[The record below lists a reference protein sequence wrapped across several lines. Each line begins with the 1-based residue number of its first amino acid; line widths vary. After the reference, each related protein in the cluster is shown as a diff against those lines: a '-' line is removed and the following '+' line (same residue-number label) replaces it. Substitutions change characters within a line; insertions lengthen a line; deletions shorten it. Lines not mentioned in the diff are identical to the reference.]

1 MKNLITKKLALLA
14 IVLFASIGNA
24 FGYEISFEF
33 NYENV
38 AGVSIYVDDGDASY
52 NQGLGDNQ
60 SVTYSNTADVQLQNL
75 YFNNQIYFLS
85 KIWVDDT
92 DVTETFNSGGYTIQH
107 DGNNHTVRIEL
118 AKKASKTIHVT
129 ISHPEAVF
137 LNFNSDD
144 FWGSTNVTSDIEV
157 PEGQGLWVG
166 WQYSNLAYSIQSI
179 TVDGADVTEAFL
191 QNYGHWFENVT
202 ADHTIAI
209 VLKEQ
214 PSKTISVSFTPSWN
228 ADVRFVDGETVVY
241 NYTTGAATGHDIKMY
256 IEPHMGFALKQV
268 MLNDGQ
274 GGSTDITNTLK
285 TQGYYVFNHLNAD
298 YTVMVELET
307 ATMYKVHVYNNS
319 TDGNVNLITY
329 FSDPDSGTYWSVE
342 DPEMGNSF
350 NAGTNIRIKANPY
363 DYSKEVVAFVVD
375 GEDMITEFR
384 ANGYV
389 EFLNLSDD
397 HNVYIYFADKPTV
410 TVNYD
415 ESGGSV
421 ELSDLGT
428 VGSGASY
435 SYASGTKVIITPY
448 PNYGYSVSS
457 ITVNGN
463 PVTLTDGSY
472 EWSSIWS
479 NIIVNVTFEEI
490 PSYTITVN
498 DYDSNGGSVSFREWY
513 QGDVPNFREGTDVMM
528 YVFPYSGYR
537 ATLSVDGEEK
547 ELTFDADRSAYSYSI
562 NGISENHT
570 VNVAFEEVGTSK
582 ATVYCNNNQ
591 VKGVSVR
598 VVDQTW
604 LTTNEG
610 FMDLTIGEK
619 VYIHVWPHIGY
630 EVKSVFVDNT
640 QLTADDEGFYV
651 FTVPSY
657 DCSVRV
663 TMQKKAAPGN
673 VTVTIPDN
681 GETTYCSEYDLDFSN
696 ISGTKAYVASG
707 FNPSNGQLVL
717 TRVYEVPAGTGMLI
731 KGTPGDNTIHTNS
744 TQYVY
749 ANMLKGVAEE
759 TTIWRTEWITS
770 WYGYCEYLNYF
781 LGDDGDFY
789 QLSEEGELLG
799 AYKAYLMIPSAV
811 VENNSL
817 AKISTIFLDD
827 EEEMN
832 GIATGI
838 GFIKA
843 GEPKTITTND
853 DVYNLQGQKVNSK
866 TLKPGIYIKNGKK
879 FMVK

>member
-1 MKNLITKKLALLA
+1 MAFL
-14 IVLFASIGNA
+14 ASIGSA

-33 NYENV
+33 NCEHV
-38 AGVSIYVDDGDASY
+38 AGVSIYVDDGDESY

-60 SVTYSNTADVQLQNL
+60 SLTYSNTADVQLQNL

-85 KIWVDDT
+85 KIWVDGA

-118 AKKASKTIHVT
+118 TKKASKTIHVT

-137 LNFNSDD
+137 LIFNSDD

-157 PEGQGLWVG
+157 PEGQGLSVG
-166 WQYSNLAYSIQSI
+166 WQYTNLAYPIQSI

-191 QNYGHWFENVT
+191 QNNGHWFENVT
-202 ADHTIAI
+202 ADHSIAI
-209 VLKEQ
+209 VLEEQ
-214 PSKTISVSFTPSWN
+214 PSNTISVSFTHSWN
-228 ADVRFVDGETVVY
+228 ADVHFVDGETVVY

-256 IEPHMGFALKQV
+256 IEPHMRFALKQV

-298 YTVMVELET
+298 YTVMVELEE
-307 ATMYKVHVYNNS
+307 ATMYKVHVYNTS
-319 TDGNVNLITY
+319 TDGNVNLSTY
-329 FSDPDSGTYWSVE
+329 FSDPDSRTYWSVE

-350 NAGTNIRIKANPY
+350 NAGTNIRIEANPY

-389 EFLNLSDD
+389 EILNLSDD

-421 ELSDLGT
+421 ELSDLGN

-490 PSYTITVN
+490 PIYTISVN
-498 DYDSNGGSVSFREWY
+498 DYDSNGGRVSFSECY

-528 YVFPYSGYR
+528 YVYPYSGYR
-537 ATLSVDGEEK
+537 ATISVDGEEK
-547 ELTFDADRSAYSYSI
+547 ELTYDADQNAYSYSF

-570 VNVAFEEVGTSK
+570 VNVAFEEVGTSS
-582 ATVYCNNNQ
+582 ATVACNNAQ
-591 VKGVSVR
+591 VQGVVVR
-598 VVDQTW
+598 VGSVNW
-604 LTTNEG
+604 SFSNEG
-610 FMDLTIGEK
+610 MADMTIGEK
-619 VYIHVWPHIGY
+619 AFIHVQPAIGY
-630 EVKSVFVDNT
+630 EVKSVFVDNME
-640 QLTADDEGFYV
+640 LTADAEGDYE

-657 DCSVRV
+657 DCYIKV
-663 TMQKKAAPGN
+663 TMQKKAAPEN
-673 VTVTIPDN
+673 VTLTIPDN

-696 ISGTKAYVASG
+696 LSGIKAYVASG
-707 FNPSNGQLVL
+707 FNPLTGKLVL
-717 TRVYEVPAGTGMLI
+717 TRVYEVPAGTGLLI
-731 KGTPGDNTIHTNS
+731 KGTPGDNTIYTKS
-744 TQYVY
+744 TQYMY
-749 ANMLKGVAEE
+749 ANMLKGVVEE
-759 TTIWRTEWITS
+759 TTIWPVEWNTS
-770 WYGYCEYLNYF
+770 WYGYCEYMNYF
-781 LGDDGDFY
+781 LGDNGDFY
-789 QLSEEGELLG
+789 QLPEEGEVLG
-799 AYKAYLMIPSAV
+799 ANKAYLMIPSAV

-827 EEEMN
+827 EEDMN

>member
-14 IVLFASIGNA
+14 IVLFASMGSA
-24 FGYEISFEF
+24 SGYEISFEF

-38 AGVSIYVDDGDASY
+38 AGVNIYVDDGDESYYDGFAS
-52 NQGLGDNQ
+52 NQ
-60 SVTYSNTADVQLQNL
+60 SLTYSNTADVQLQNL

-85 KIWVDDT
+85 KIWVDGA

-118 AKKASKTIHVT
+118 TKKASKTIHVT

-137 LNFNSDD
+137 LNFSSDD
-144 FWGSTNVTSDIEV
+144 FWGSTNVTSDVEV

-166 WQYSNLAYSIQSI
+166 WQYTNLAYPIQSI

-191 QNYGHWFENVT
+191 QDQGHWFENVT

-214 PSKTISVSFTPSWN
+214 PSNTISVSFTHSWN

-285 TQGYYVFNHLNAD
+285 TQGYYLFSHLND
-298 YTVMVELET
+298 NYTVMVELEE
-307 ATMYKVHVYNNS
+307 AAMYKVHVYNNS
-319 TDGNVNLITY
+319 TEGNVALVTY
-329 FSDPDSGTYWSVE
+329 FSDPDSGTYWSVK

-350 NAGTNIRIKANPY
+350 NAGTNIRIKAWPNEN
-363 DYSKEVVAFVVD
+363 SQEVYTLVVD
-375 GEDMITEFR
+375 SEEKIVEFR
-384 ANGYV
+384 ENGYV
-389 EFLNLSDD
+389 EISNLSAD
-397 HNVYIYFADKPTV
+397 HNIYINYRAKPALTV
-410 TVNYD
+410 TFDDSKGY
-415 ESGGSV
+415 V
-421 ELSDLGT
+421 ELSDYGQVYSGEPWYYT
-428 VGSGASY
+428 SGSSV
-435 SYASGTKVIITPY
+435 TITPY
-448 PNYGYSVSS
+448 PYDGYRVASM
-457 ITVNGN
+457 TVDGN
-463 PVTLTDGSY
+463 PVTLTDGEY
-472 EWSSIWS
+472 LCQVWIDHQ
-479 NIIVNVTFEEI
+479 IVVTFEEI
-490 PSYTITVN
+490 PSYTISVN
-498 DYDSNGGSVSFREWY
+498 DYDSNGGYVSFSEWY
-513 QGDVPNFREGTDVMM
+513 QGDVPNFSDGTDVMM
-528 YVFPYSGYR
+528 YVYPYSGYR
-537 ATLSVDGEEK
+537 TIVSVDGEEK
-547 ELTFDADRSAYSYSI
+547 ELTYDADQKAYSYSF

-570 VNVAFEEVGTSK
+570 VNVTFEEVGTSS
-582 ATVYCNNNQ
+582 ATVAYNNAQ
-591 VKGVSVR
+591 VQGVVVR
-598 VVDQTW
+598 VGSDNW
-604 LTTNEG
+604 SFSNEG
-610 FMDLTIGEK
+610 MAYMTIGEK
-619 VYIHVWPHIGY
+619 AFIHVQPAISY
-630 EVKSVFVDNT
+630 EVKSVFVDNM
-640 QLTADDEGFYV
+640 QLTADAEGDYE
-651 FTVPSY
+651 FTFPSY
-657 DCSVRV
+657 DCYIKV
-663 TMQKKAAPGN
+663 TMQKKVAPES
-673 VTVTIPDN
+673 VTLTIPNN

-696 ISGTKAYVASG
+696 LSGIKAYVASG
-707 FNPSNGQLVL
+707 FNPLTGKLVL
-717 TRVYEVPAGTGMLI
+717 TRVYEVPAGTGLLI
-731 KGTPGDNTIHTNS
+731 KGTPGDNTIYTKS
-744 TQYVY
+744 TQYMY
-749 ANMLKGVAEE
+749 ANMLKGIAEE
-759 TTIWRTEWITS
+759 TTIWPTERITS
-770 WYGYCEYLNYF
+770 WCGNCEYMNYF

-789 QLSEEGELLG
+789 QLPEEGEVLG

-843 GEPKTITTND
+843 GEPKTSTTND

>member
-14 IVLFASIGNA
+14 IVLFASIGSA

-38 AGVSIYVDDGDASY
+38 AGVNIYVDDGDESYYDGFAS
-52 NQGLGDNQ
+52 NQ
-60 SVTYSNTADVQLQNL
+60 SLTYSNTADVQLQNL

-85 KIWVDDT
+85 KIWVDGA

-118 AKKASKTIHVT
+118 TKKASKTIHVT

-137 LNFNSDD
+137 LNFSSDD
-144 FWGSTNVTSDIEV
+144 FWGSTNVTSDVEV

-166 WQYSNLAYSIQSI
+166 WQYTNLAYPIQSI

-191 QNYGHWFENVT
+191 QDQGHWFENVT

-209 VLKEQ
+209 VLEEQ
-214 PSKTISVSFTPSWN
+214 PSNTISVSFTHSWN

-285 TQGYYVFNHLNAD
+285 TQGYYLFSHLND
-298 YTVMVELET
+298 NYTVKVELEE
-307 ATMYKVHVYNNS
+307 AAMYKVHVYNNS
-319 TDGNVNLITY
+319 TDGDVALLTY

-350 NAGTNIRIKANPY
+350 NAGTNIRIRAWPNENSQEV
-363 DYSKEVVAFVVD
+363 YSLVVD
-375 GEDMITEFR
+375 SEEKIVEFR
-384 ANGYV
+384 ENGYV
-389 EFLNLSDD
+389 VISNLSAD
-397 HNVYIYFADKPTV
+397 HNIYINYRAKPALTV
-410 TVNYD
+410 TFDDSKGY
-415 ESGGSV
+415 V
-421 ELSDLGT
+421 ELSDYGQVSSGEPWDYT
-428 VGSGASY
+428 SGSSV
-435 SYASGTKVIITPY
+435 TITPY
-448 PNYGYSVSS
+448 PYDGYRVASM
-457 ITVNGN
+457 TVDGN
-463 PVTLTDGSY
+463 PVTLTNGEYLCQVRIDHQ
-472 EWSSIWS
+472 
-479 NIIVNVTFEEI
+479 IVVTFEEI
-490 PSYTITVN
+490 PSYTISVN
-498 DYDSNGGSVSFREWY
+498 DYDSNGGRVSFSKWY
-513 QGDVPNFREGTDVMM
+513 QGDVPNFSDGTDVMM
-528 YVFPYSGYR
+528 YVYPYSGYR
-537 ATLSVDGEEK
+537 TIVYVDGEEK
-547 ELTFDADRSAYSYSI
+547 ELTYDADQNAYSYSF

-570 VNVAFEEVGTSK
+570 VNVTFEEVGTSS
-582 ATVYCNNNQ
+582 ATVYCNNAQ
-591 VKGVSVR
+591 VQGVVVR
-598 VVDQTW
+598 VGSVNRSFS
-604 LTTNEG
+604 NED
-610 FMDLTIGEK
+610 MADMTIGEK
-619 VYIHVWPHIGY
+619 AFIHVQPAIGY
-630 EVKSVFVDNT
+630 EVKSVFVDNM
-640 QLTADDEGFYV
+640 QLTADAEGDYE

-657 DCSVRV
+657 DCYIKV
-663 TMQKKAAPGN
+663 TMQKKVAPEN
-673 VTVTIPDN
+673 VTLTIPDN

-696 ISGTKAYVASG
+696 LSGIKAYVASG
-707 FNPSNGQLVL
+707 FNPLTGQLVL
-717 TRVYEVPAGTGMLI
+717 TRVYEVPAGTGLLI
-731 KGTPGDNTIHTNS
+731 KGTPGDNTIYTKS
-744 TQYVY
+744 TQYMY
-749 ANMLKGVAEE
+749 ANMLKGVVEE
-759 TTIWRTEWITS
+759 TTIWPTEWITS
-770 WYGYCEYLNYF
+770 WCGNCEYMNYF

-789 QLSEEGELLG
+789 QLPEEGEVLG
-799 AYKAYLMIPSAV
+799 ANKAYLMIPSAV

-832 GIATGI
+832 GIATGV